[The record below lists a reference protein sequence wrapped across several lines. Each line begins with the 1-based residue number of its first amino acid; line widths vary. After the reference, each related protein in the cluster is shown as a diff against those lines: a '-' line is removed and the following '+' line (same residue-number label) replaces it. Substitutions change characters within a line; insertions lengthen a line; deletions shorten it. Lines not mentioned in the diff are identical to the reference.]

1 MIVKK
6 TAPSIVS
13 GVSKM
18 FQKIDKYHVRGLV
31 VETLA
36 FELPLDHSKPKNNQI
51 RICAQR
57 INPSKTDASEL
68 EKRPYVVFFQ
78 GGPGFQCTPPLSKSG
93 FIDELIQR
101 GFQVLA
107 LDQRGTGMSTA
118 ICPEELG
125 KMETEKAADYLTHF
139 RADSIVRDAEMIRKV
154 LCGEQGKWTIMGQ
167 SFGGFCCFTYLS
179 FFPEYV
185 KQAIVT
191 GGIPPTADNPDKV
204 YKALYPVV
212 AHRNKYYYDK
222 YPEDQKRVSF
232 ILDYLR
238 NNKIQFPNGGNLSP
252 ERFQQLGLSLGSHN
266 GADTIHLIVL
276 RLFDDLEVNGR
287 PSFFI
292 LDKIQ
297 AMHSFDT
304 NPIYAILH
312 ESIYCQQQSSDW
324 SADRL
329 RADFQEFVSAEG
341 KKPTYLTG
349 EMIYKSM
356 FEDYVELRQLKP
368 VAELL
373 AQKKDWPDLYD
384 YKQLKNNKVPIVA
397 ATYFSDMYVE
407 FGLVQETARETGNV
421 KQWITNEYFHGG
433 LRANPK
439 EVLGHLFDL
448 LEVDFE

>member
-1 MIVKK
+1 
-6 TAPSIVS
+6 
-13 GVSKM
+13 
-18 FQKIDKYHVRGLV
+18 
-31 VETLA
+31 
-36 FELPLDHSKPKNNQI
+36 
-51 RICAQR
+51 
-57 INPSKTDASEL
+57 
-68 EKRPYVVFFQ
+68 
-78 GGPGFQCTPPLSKSG
+78 
-93 FIDELIQR
+93 
-101 GFQVLA
+101 
-107 LDQRGTGMSTA
+107 
-118 ICPEELG
+118 
-125 KMETEKAADYLTHF
+125 METQKAADYLTHF

-154 LCGEQGKWTIMGQ
+154 LCGEKGKWTIMGQ

-179 FFPEYV
+179 FFPDFV

-191 GGIPPTADNPDKV
+191 GGIPPTANNPDKV
-204 YKALYPVV
+204 YQALYPVV
-212 AHRNKYYYDK
+212 AERNKYYYDK

-238 NNKIQFPNGGNLSP
+238 NNKIQLPNGGNLSP

-312 ESIYCQQQSSDW
+312 ESIYCQQESSDW

-329 RADFQEFVSAEG
+329 RADFPAFISEEG
-341 KKPTYLTG
+341 KTPTYLTG

-356 FEDYVELRQLKP
+356 FDDYTELRQLKP
-368 VAELL
+368 VADLL
-373 AQKKDWPDLYD
+373 AERKDWPDLYD
-384 YKQLKNNKVPIVA
+384 YKQLKDNKVPIVA
-397 ATYFSDMYVE
+397 ATYYSDMYVE
-407 FGLVQETARETGNV
+407 FGLVQETARATGNV